1 MVGVGTELTIGVR
14 ILVGVT
20 VGTGVRVGVGVEVG
34 VRVGVGLGAKVKCEI
49 IDKVCSVKTQYF
61 SKVFLKHVSGIHSEF
76 VR

>member
-1 MVGVGTELTIGVR
+1 MRVMVGVGTELRIGVR

-20 VGTGVRVGVGVEVG
+20 VGTGVRVGVGV
-34 VRVGVGLGAKVKCEI
+34 GVGLGAKVKCEI
-49 IDKVCSVKTQYF
+49 IDQVCSVKTQYF